1 MARKHENDSRGAVR
15 SDPGGTE
22 RRDVR
27 REIDA
32 ALADPILK
40 EAMSRALATMH
51 RRREAAIPSQ
61 EWFEERRERARA
73 VKDEALD
80 RQSEL
85 LAEFV
90 RKASAA
96 GAVVEQAADAAA
108 ACAYICDL
116 ARRRGVELVVKSKS
130 MTTEEID
137 LAHALER
144 TGVSVI
150 ETDLGERIIQLAGER
165 PSHLVA
171 PAIHKNKEEIIR
183 LCSEKMTPVCPPT
196 DAEGLTRLVR
206 AELRDSFLKAA
217 MGITGANFAVAETGS
232 IVIVENEGNASLATL
247 LPPIHVAVVGR
258 EKLIPRLADLAVFME
273 LLPRSAAG
281 QKMTGYVSILTGVQ
295 AAPLLG
301 RPGAEREFHL
311 VILDNG
317 RSAALDDP
325 GLREMLRCIR
335 CGACLNACAP
345 YSLVGGHVF
354 GGDPYP
360 GGIGCAWTYVTKGH
374 AQARDFNG
382 LCSTC
387 SRCTEVCPV
396 KIDIPWVNTLIHQR
410 NNREFGTGMRERAFA
425 RTDLMGKSLSALAPL
440 SNAALRSAIGRLGLA
455 GVGVD
460 GSRPLPRYERITFR
474 DWWRHRVKESRVGR
488 PTEATEVRRVALFVD
503 CFTNHNL
510 PQVGCAAVEVLEAAD
525 VEVTLLHNSCCG
537 RGALSQGLLDKPR
550 QWAAENIP
558 ILAEAISE
566 GRDVLFIEPSCL
578 SAVRD
583 DYTRLLEGTSLAGEG
598 LEGVQAHCY
607 DITEYL
613 VLRHRAGLLDLDL
626 EALAREFVV
635 HGHCHQK
642 SLGLGSFPGDL
653 VRLIPGVTV
662 HEVEA
667 LCCGLVGSFGY
678 KKEYAV
684 LSRAIGAKLFEELA
698 RFPGDVVTCGISCR
712 SQIEMGTGRRVLHPV
727 EVLAGALGPRQPRR
741 PMTRRV
747 IEPGLDA

>member
-27 REIDA
+27 REIAA

-440 SNAALRSAIGRLGLA
+440 STPRCGARLDDWGWPASASTGRVHCRDTSASRFATGGAIGSRSPGSADPRRQRRCGGWRSLSIASPTTICPRWAAPRWRCLRRRMWKSLCSTTRAAAVAPSAKGCWTNRGNGRPRTSPSLRKPYPKAATCCSLNHRAYRLCATTTLACLRGLRWLVRVSKGCRRTVTTSPSIWCCATEPGCSIWTWRRLRGSSSFMVTAIRRAWVSGRFPETWYASSPGSRSTRWRRSA
-455 GVGVD
+455 
-460 GSRPLPRYERITFR
+460 
-474 DWWRHRVKESRVGR
+474 
-488 PTEATEVRRVALFVD
+488 
-503 CFTNHNL
+503 
-510 PQVGCAAVEVLEAAD
+510 AA
-525 VEVTLLHNSCCG
+525 
-537 RGALSQGLLDKPR
+537 
-550 QWAAENIP
+550 W
-558 ILAEAISE
+558 
-566 GRDVLFIEPSCL
+566 
-578 SAVRD
+578 
-583 DYTRLLEGTSLAGEG
+583 
-598 LEGVQAHCY
+598 
-607 DITEYL
+607 
-613 VLRHRAGLLDLDL
+613 
-626 EALAREFVV
+626 
-635 HGHCHQK
+635 
-642 SLGLGSFPGDL
+642 
-653 VRLIPGVTV
+653 
-662 HEVEA
+662 
-667 LCCGLVGSFGY
+667 
-678 KKEYAV
+678 
-684 LSRAIGAKLFEELA
+684 
-698 RFPGDVVTCGISCR
+698 
-712 SQIEMGTGRRVLHPV
+712 
-727 EVLAGALGPRQPRR
+727 
-741 PMTRRV
+741 
-747 IEPGLDA
+747 